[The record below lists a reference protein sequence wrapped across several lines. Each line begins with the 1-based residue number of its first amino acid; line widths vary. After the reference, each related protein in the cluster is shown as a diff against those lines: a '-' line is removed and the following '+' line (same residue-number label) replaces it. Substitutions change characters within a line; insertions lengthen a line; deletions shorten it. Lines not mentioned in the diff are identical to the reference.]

1 MPANLICS
9 NAYSAQGFRGFA
21 YGHLSVLIAA
31 NLSDSSWLISSI
43 VSKEASAEPRQDAVQ
58 MTQNNDE
65 NGDLPDRFMKQLS
78 QTALQDMLAAAIAGT
93 LKNRRAGIRRIYTI
107 HYIKNSAKV
116 VRIMNFM
123 HPPPS
128 CLRTWMEHNMRLE
141 VNFVLDGVEQK
152 PLPAGERD
160 LRSDEFL
167 ANLPA
172 NHFTFEENM
181 LRVALVKY
189 CA

>member
-1 MPANLICS
+1 MA
-9 NAYSAQGFRGFA
+9 
-21 YGHLSVLIAA
+21 
-31 NLSDSSWLISSI
+31 
-43 VSKEASAEPRQDAVQ
+43 
-58 MTQNNDE
+58 QNNRE
-65 NGDLPDRFMKQLS
+65 NGDLPDCFMQRLS

-93 LKNRRAGIRRIYTI
+93 LKNRRAGIRRIYII

-116 VRIMNFM
+116 VRIMNFI

>member
-1 MPANLICS
+1 
-9 NAYSAQGFRGFA
+9 
-21 YGHLSVLIAA
+21 
-31 NLSDSSWLISSI
+31 
-43 VSKEASAEPRQDAVQ
+43 

-93 LKNRRAGIRRIYTI
+93 LKNRRAGIRRIYII

-128 CLRTWMEHNMRLE
+128 CLRTWMERNVSLE
-141 VNFVLDGVEQK
+141 VNFVDDGVEQK
-152 PLPAGERD
+152 PLPANERD
-160 LRSDEFL
+160 SRSDE
-167 ANLPA
+167 LP
-172 NHFTFEENM
+172 TFERNACNVYARRLHLSTSCLQRVC
-181 LRVALVKY
+181 LRQFAFGLLTVAGPAHTFKAYRGFSPAYSSFLCLGNQQPWSDY
-189 CA
+189 LAQNCGSCCRL